1 MLFQESETMT
11 FASICKKV
19 VAASA
24 LIGAFATAE
33 AATTALGPLAAGAP
47 VPFSGSLVPAG
58 TFLDVF
64 TFTLPDNGG
73 SGYSVIN
80 FPLTIPGVGTFNT
93 VFSTMTLVSN
103 PDGILFNTD
112 DTIVNSAISVSGSNA
127 LSLTWGPSSAGTMY
141 LTVGGI
147 TNGTRGGLYNG
158 AISVA
163 AVPVPEPGTWAM
175 LGLGVGMIGFA
186 IRRKMR

>member
-1 MLFQESETMT
+1 MT
-11 FASICKKV
+11 SICKKV
-19 VAASA
+19 VAATA
-24 LIGAFATAE
+24 LMGACAASQ
-33 AATTALGPLAAGAP
+33 AATTDLGPIAIGAP
-47 VPFSGSLVPAG
+47 IPFSGSLVPAG
-58 TFLDVF
+58 TFLDIF
-64 TFTLPDNGG
+64 TFTLPANGG

-80 FPLTIPGVGTFNT
+80 FPLNIPNVGTFNT

-103 PDGILFNTD
+103 ADGIMFNGD
-112 DTIVNSAISVSGSNA
+112 DTVVNSAISVSGANA
-127 LSLTWGPSSAGTMY
+127 LSLTWGPSSGGAMY

-147 TNGTRGGLYNG
+147 TNGSLGGLYNG

-163 AVPVPEPGTWAM
+163 AVPVPEPSTWAM